1 MAKRRKGATRHNA
14 EEAPKMNLR
23 WLLPLSLSVAGIS
36 LLYLGA
42 GYLLNPE
49 NLPVRSVRIETPL
62 KQVTQQQLR
71 QLISAHVQEG
81 FIRLDVD
88 AIRHDLEALPWVY
101 QASVRRSWPDVLMV
115 RIEEQQAVA
124 RWGNAGLV
132 NRHGE
137 LFTPQDKSDWSQ
149 LPLLRGPE
157 GTEMTVVKQYQEVL
171 EMLTPLGIKVS
182 NLTMNERRA
191 WSLRLSN
198 GLQMVLGRND
208 THLRML
214 RFVRVYADVLKPRLE
229 AIDSV
234 DLRYTNGFAV
244 RWHDGH
250 APATV

>member
-1 MAKRRKGATRHNA
+1 MAKRRKGATRHHA
-14 EEAPKMNLR
+14 EVAPKRNLG
-23 WLLPLSLSVAGIS
+23 WLLPLTLGIVGIS
-36 LLYLGA
+36 LLYLG
-42 GYLLNPE
+42 GRYLLAPE
-49 NLPVRSVRIETPL
+49 NLPVRSVRIESPL

-71 QLISAHVQEG
+71 EVVSGHVQQG
-81 FIRLDVD
+81 FVRLDVD
-88 AIRHDLEALPWVY
+88 AIRHDLEQLPWVY
-101 QASVRRSWPDVLMV
+101 QASVRRSWPDVLVV

-124 RWGNAGLV
+124 RWGNVGLV

-137 LFTPQDKSDWSQ
+137 VFKPQDLSKWSQ
-149 LPLLRGPE
+149 LPLLRGPD
-157 GTEMTVVKQYQEVL
+157 GTEMKVVKQYQEVL
-171 EMLTPLGIKVS
+171 QMLTPLGLGVS
-182 NLTMNERRA
+182 HLTMNERRA
-191 WSLRLSN
+191 WSLRLNN

-208 THLRML
+208 THLRLL